1 MNYSRAFII
10 FVNTSTFLKY
20 IFKFL
25 VFLHSMSRIAVLDK
39 HKCNPVKCGNFLCI
53 RVCPINRM
61 GDECI
66 KEGTD
71 HKALIDEKLCT
82 GCGICPKK
90 CPFGAI
96 SIINLPEELDRE
108 PIHRYGQNGFALY
121 NLPTPIFGKVIGII
135 GRNGIGKSTAL
146 KILSKQLF
154 PNFGRT
160 QNFTSNPASDAQS
173 NYKEIIEYFKGTEA
187 QAYFEKSRDG
197 QIKISYK
204 PQQVDQIP
212 KQYDGTVLDL
222 LKKVDEKKILNEIIE
237 LLELKNILDSNI
249 KEISGGELQRVA
261 IAATVMKEANV
272 YLFDEPTSY
281 LDIMQRMKIAKF
293 IKGLANENT
302 AVLVIEHDLIILDYM
317 TDMVHLMYGHEGV
330 YGVVSGVKT
339 SKNGI
344 NVYLSGFLKEENVRF
359 RDHAIKFNPAAIVD
373 QKKDFLLTE
382 WNALEY
388 KQGRFTLKVDNGKIY
403 RGDVMGILGQN
414 GIGKTTFVK
423 ILAGVI
429 KTKDED
435 ELKLKVAY
443 KPQYL
448 EAGDELVMVAL
459 QRAIQKY
466 EISIIRPLNL
476 KELFMRK
483 LSELSGGEL
492 QKVAIA
498 HCLSQDAEIILMD
511 EPSAY
516 LDVEQ
521 RLTVSKVIKDV
532 MFTTG
537 RSAIIVDHDLVFID
551 YLSDKLIVFDGEPA
565 ITGIANP
572 PMSMG
577 DGMNKFLSVLDI
589 TFRRDEENYR
599 PRINKEDSQKDREQK
614 SSGKLYYH

>member
-1 MNYSRAFII
+1 
-10 FVNTSTFLKY
+10 
-20 IFKFL
+20 
-25 VFLHSMSRIAVLDK
+25 MSRIAVIDK
-39 HKCNPVKCGNFLCI
+39 HKCNPIKCGNFLCI

-66 KEGTD
+66 KEGSD

-96 SIINLPEELDRE
+96 SIINLPEELNSE

-121 NLPTPIFGKVIGII
+121 NLPTPIFGKVVGII
-135 GRNGIGKSTAL
+135 GRNGIGKSTAI
-146 KILSKQLF
+146 KVLSRQIM

-160 QNFTSNPASDAQS
+160 ESVNSDDF
-173 NYKEIIEYFKGTEA
+173 KEVIEYFKGSEA
-187 QAYFEKSRDG
+187 QSYFEKLRDN

-212 KQYDGTVLDL
+212 KQYNGTVREL
-222 LKKVDEKKILNEIIE
+222 LKKVDEKKIFDKITE
-237 LLELKNILDSNI
+237 LLELKNILESNVG
-249 KEISGGELQRVA
+249 ELSGGELQRVA
-261 IAATVMKEANV
+261 IAATVMKDANV
-272 YLFDEPTSY
+272 YFFDEPTSY
-281 LDIMQRMKIAKF
+281 LDIKQRMKVARF
-293 IKGLANENT
+293 IKELADENT
-302 AVLVIEHDLIILDYM
+302 AVMVIEHDLIILDYM
-317 TDMVHLMYGHEGV
+317 TDMIHLMYGHEGV

-339 SKNGI
+339 TKNGI

-359 RDHAIKFNPAAIVD
+359 RDHAIKFNPAATVE

-382 WNALEY
+382 WNALKY
-388 KQGRFTLKVDNGKIY
+388 KQGKFTLNVDNGKIY
-403 RGDVMGILGQN
+403 RGDVAGILGQN

-429 KTKDED
+429 KTKDD
-435 ELKLKVAY
+435 DGLKLRVSY

-448 EAGDELVMVAL
+448 ETNDELVMVAL

-466 EISIIRPLNL
+466 ELSIIRPLHL
-476 KELFMRK
+476 KELFTRK
-483 LSELSGGEL
+483 LNELSGGEL
-492 QKVAIA
+492 QRVAIA
-498 HCLSQDAEIILMD
+498 HCLSQDADIILMD

-521 RLTVSKVIKDV
+521 RLVVSKVIKDF

-537 RSAIIVDHDLVFID
+537 KSAIIVDHDLLFID

-565 ITGIANP
+565 IHGLANP

-577 DGMNKFLSVLDI
+577 DGMNKFLSELDI

-614 SSGKLYYH
+614 STGKLYYH

>member
-1 MNYSRAFII
+1 
-10 FVNTSTFLKY
+10 
-20 IFKFL
+20 
-25 VFLHSMSRIAVLDK
+25 MSRIAVIEK
-39 HKCNPVKCGNFLCI
+39 HKCHPDKCGNFLCI
-53 RVCPINRM
+53 RVCPVNRM
-61 GDECI
+61 GEECI
-66 KEGTD
+66 KEGSD
-71 HKALIDEKLCT
+71 HKAAIDEKLCT

-96 SIINLPEELDRE
+96 SIINLPEELSSE

-121 NLPTPIFGKVIGII
+121 NLPTPVFGKVVGII
-135 GRNGIGKSTAL
+135 GRNGIGKSTAIKVL
-146 KILSKQLF
+146 SRQIL

-160 QNFTSNPASDAQS
+160 KNDGNDTRDIVSKEDF
-173 NYKEIIEYFKGTEA
+173 KEIIEYFKGTEA
-187 QAYFEKSRDG
+187 QSYFEKLRDG
-197 QIKISYK
+197 QIQISYK

-212 KQYDGTVLDL
+212 KQYDGTVTDL
-222 LKKVDEKKILNEIIE
+222 LKRVDEKKIFDEITE
-237 LLELKNILDSNI
+237 LLDLKNILNTNV

-261 IAATVMKEANV
+261 IAATVMKKANV

-281 LDIMQRMKIAKF
+281 LDIMQRMKIARF
-293 IKGLANENT
+293 IKGLANEET

-317 TDMVHLMYGHEGV
+317 TDMIHLMYGHEGA

-339 SKNGI
+339 TKNGI

-359 RDHAIKFNPAAIVD
+359 RDHAIKFNPSAILK
-373 QKKDFLLTE
+373 QKSDYVLTE
-382 WNALEY
+382 WSALEY
-388 KQGRFTLKVDNGKIY
+388 KVGKFTLKVDDGKVNH
-403 RGDVMGILGQN
+403 GDVIGTLGQN

-435 ELKLKVAY
+435 QLKLKVAY

-448 EAGDELVMVAL
+448 ETSDELVMMTL
-459 QRAIQKY
+459 HRAIQNY
-466 EISIIRPLNL
+466 EIQLIRPLNL

-483 LSELSGGEL
+483 LNELSGGEL
-492 QKVAIA
+492 QRVAIA
-498 HCLSQDAEIILMD
+498 HCLSQDADIILMD

-521 RLTVSKVIKDV
+521 RLMVSKVIKEM
-532 MFTTG
+532 MFTSG
-537 RSAIIVDHDLVFID
+537 RSAIIVDHDLLFID

-565 ITGIANP
+565 INGVAHP
-572 PMSMG
+572 PMEMSE
-577 DGMNKFLSVLDI
+577 GMNKFLSLLNI

-599 PRINKEDSQKDREQK
+599 PRINKEESQKDREQK

>member
-1 MNYSRAFII
+1 
-10 FVNTSTFLKY
+10 
-20 IFKFL
+20 
-25 VFLHSMSRIAVLDK
+25 MSRIAVIEK
-39 HKCNPVKCGNFLCI
+39 HKCHPEKCGNFLCI

-66 KEGTD
+66 KEGYD
-71 HKALIDEKLCT
+71 HKAAIDEKLCT

-96 SIINLPEELDRE
+96 SIINLPEELSSE

-121 NLPTPIFGKVIGII
+121 NLPTPVFGKVVGII
-135 GRNGIGKSTAL
+135 GRNGIGKSTAI
-146 KILSKQLF
+146 KVLSRQII
-154 PNFGRT
+154 PNFGKI
-160 QNFTSNPASDAQS
+160 QNINANTNNNDTI
-173 NYKEIIEYFKGTEA
+173 NKEDFKEVIEYFKGTEA
-187 QAYFEKSRDG
+187 QAYFEKLRDG

-212 KQYDGTVLDL
+212 KQYSGTVYDL
-222 LKKVDEKKILNEIIE
+222 LKKVDEKKIFDEITK
-237 LLELKNILDSNI
+237 LLDLKNILNTNI

-261 IAATVMKEANV
+261 IAATVMKKANV

-293 IKGLANENT
+293 IKGLANDET

-317 TDMVHLMYGHEGV
+317 TDMIHLMYGHEGA

-339 SKNGI
+339 TKNGI

-359 RDHAIKFNPAAIVD
+359 RDHAIKFNPSAILK
-373 QKKDFLLTE
+373 QKNDYVLTE
-382 WNALEY
+382 WTALEY
-388 KQGRFTLKVDNGKIY
+388 KVGKFNLKVDNGKVNH
-403 RGDVMGILGQN
+403 GDVIGILGQN

-435 ELKLKVAY
+435 QLKLKVSY

-448 EAGDELVMVAL
+448 ETSDELVMMTL
-459 QRAIQKY
+459 HRAIQNY
-466 EISIIRPLNL
+466 EIQLIRPLNL

-492 QKVAIA
+492 QRVAIA
-498 HCLSQDAEIILMD
+498 HCLSQDADIILMD

-521 RLTVSKVIKDV
+521 RLIVSKVIKEM
-532 MFTTG
+532 MFTSG
-537 RSAIIVDHDLVFID
+537 RSAIIVDHDLLFID

-565 ITGIANP
+565 ISGVAHP
-572 PMSMG
+572 PMNMSE
-577 DGMNKFLSVLDI
+577 GMNRFLSALNI

-599 PRINKEDSQKDREQK
+599 PRINKEESQKDREQK

>member
-1 MNYSRAFII
+1 
-10 FVNTSTFLKY
+10 
-20 IFKFL
+20 
-25 VFLHSMSRIAVLDK
+25 MSRIAVIDK
-39 HKCNPVKCGNFLCI
+39 HKCNPGKCGNFLCI

-71 HKALIDEKLCT
+71 HKAQIDEKLCT

-96 SIINLPEELDRE
+96 SIINLPEELNSE
-108 PIHRYGQNGFALY
+108 PINRYGQNGFALY
-121 NLPTPIFGKVIGII
+121 NLPTPIFGKVVGII
-135 GRNGIGKSTAL
+135 GRNGIGKSTAV
-146 KILSKQLF
+146 KILSKQIV
-154 PNFGRT
+154 PNFGKVDSIHA
-160 QNFTSNPASDAQS
+160 SNTDDF
-173 NYKEIIEYFKGTEA
+173 KEVIDYFKGSEA
-187 QAYFEKSRDG
+187 QAYFEKLRDG

-212 KQYDGTVLDL
+212 KQYQGLVQDL
-222 LKKVDEKKILNEIIE
+222 LKKVDEKGIFDEITE
-237 LLELKNILDSNI
+237 LLELKNILQS
-249 KEISGGELQRVA
+249 KVTELSGGELQRVA
-261 IAATVMKEANV
+261 IAATVMKDANV
-272 YLFDEPTSY
+272 YFFDEPTSY
-281 LDIMQRMKIAKF
+281 LDIKQRMKIAKF
-293 IKGLANENT
+293 IKNLANEET
-302 AVLVIEHDLIILDYM
+302 AVMVIEHDLIILDYM
-317 TDMVHLMYGHEGV
+317 TDMVHLMYGHEGA

-339 SKNGI
+339 TKNGI

-359 RDHAIKFNPAAIVD
+359 RDHAIKFNPAATVE

-388 KQGRFTLKVDNGKIY
+388 KQGRFTLKVDDGKIY
-403 RGDVMGILGQN
+403 RGDVAGILGQN

-423 ILAGVI
+423 ILAGII
-429 KTKDED
+429 KTREED
-435 ELKLKVAY
+435 ELKLKVSY

-448 EAGDELVMVAL
+448 EVSDELVMMTL
-459 QRAIQKY
+459 HQAIQKY
-466 EISIIRPLNL
+466 EISLIRPLHL

-483 LSELSGGEL
+483 INELSGGEL
-492 QKVAIA
+492 QRVAIA
-498 HCLSQDAEIILMD
+498 HCLSQDADIFLMD

-521 RLTVSKVIKDV
+521 RLIVAKVIKDM
-532 MFTTG
+532 MFTNG
-537 RSAIIVDHDLVFID
+537 KSAIIVDHDLLFID

-565 ITGIANP
+565 IHGFANP

-577 DGMNKFLSVLDI
+577 EGMNKFLSELNI

-614 SSGKLYYH
+614 STGKLYYH

>member
-1 MNYSRAFII
+1 
-10 FVNTSTFLKY
+10 
-20 IFKFL
+20 
-25 VFLHSMSRIAVLDK
+25 MSRIAVLEK
-39 HKCNPVKCGNFLCI
+39 PKCNPIKCGNFLCI

-61 GDECI
+61 GEECI

-71 HKALIDEKLCT
+71 HKAVIDEKLCT

-96 SIINLPEELDRE
+96 SIINLPEELSSE

-121 NLPTPIFGKVIGII
+121 NLPTPIFGKVVGII
-135 GRNGIGKSTAL
+135 GRNGIGKSTAV
-146 KILSKQLF
+146 KILSRQIM
-154 PNFGRT
+154 PNFGKIENT
-160 QNFTSNPASDAQS
+160 TDVHANDMNPENF
-173 NYKEIIEYFKGTEA
+173 KKVIEYFKGSEA
-187 QAYFEKSRDG
+187 QSYFEKLRDG

-212 KQYDGTVLDL
+212 KQYTGKVSEL
-222 LKKVDEKKILNEIIE
+222 LRKVDEKKIFDNITE

-249 KEISGGELQRVA
+249 SELSGGELQRVA
-261 IAATVMKEANV
+261 IAATVMKDANV
-272 YLFDEPTSY
+272 YFFDEPTSY
-281 LDIMQRMKIAKF
+281 LDIKQRMKIAKF
-293 IKGLANENT
+293 IKNLADENT
-302 AVLVIEHDLIILDYM
+302 AVMVIEHDLIILDYM
-317 TDMVHLMYGHEGV
+317 ADMIHLMYGHEGA

-339 SKNGI
+339 TKNGI

-359 RDHAIKFNPAAIVD
+359 RDHAIKFNPAATVE

-388 KQGRFTLKVDNGKIY
+388 KQGRFTLKVDDGKIY
-403 RGDVMGILGQN
+403 RGDVAGILGQN

-423 ILAGVI
+423 ILAGII
-429 KTKDED
+429 KTKEED

-448 EAGDELVMVAL
+448 EVSDELVMMTL
-459 QRAIQKY
+459 HRAIQKY
-466 EISIIRPLNL
+466 EISLIRPLNL

-483 LSELSGGEL
+483 LNELSGGEL
-492 QKVAIA
+492 QRVAIA
-498 HCLSQDAEIILMD
+498 HCLSQDADIILMD

-521 RLTVSKVIKDV
+521 RLIVSKVIKDM

-537 RSAIIVDHDLVFID
+537 KSAIIVDHDLLFID

-565 ITGIANP
+565 ISGIANP
-572 PMSMG
+572 PMSMNQ
-577 DGMNKFLSVLDI
+577 GMNKFLSELDI

-599 PRINKEDSQKDREQK
+599 PRINKEDSVKDREQK